1 MQKFAPAYD
10 KATAANTMALAY
22 VKEDQ
27 DIKQPTVPV
36 SLEEYYTNIIADID
50 AALSLNALPEMPLNR
65 MRFGLASAYAVKAIA
80 LMSMQEPG
88 RAAAEAQ
95 NALNVNSTVANYNNM
110 LVDTAD
116 PVGGSYK
123 SIFRKKMECPEDYFS
138 TDDINFFTSYPTW
151 DLMEN
156 GHAVRDHFNTMNK
169 AYAPMGMDPSL
180 MMLGVPGYTMTYDL
194 TSSWPTI
201 GLSTPQMYLI
211 LAENAID
218 NNRYDDA
225 MGYLDAIRAN
235 RINPAAYAPLQG
247 TVSDKATAITHLKTT
262 AHAEG
267 IFSVWN
273 FINRKRW
280 NRLDDYK
287 ETFTRTICGINMSLT
302 PDSKLWVF
310 PIPQNV
316 INNNPNFTPYL
327 N

>member
-1 MQKFAPAYD
+1 
-10 KATAANTMALAY
+10 MALAY

-156 GHAVRDHFNTMNK
+156 GHAVRE
-169 AYAPMGMDPSL
+169 
-180 MMLGVPGYTMTYDL
+180 
-194 TSSWPTI
+194 I
-201 GLSTPQMYLI
+201 G
-211 LAENAID
+211 
-218 NNRYDDA
+218 
-225 MGYLDAIRAN
+225 RASC
-235 RINPAAYAPLQG
+235 RER
-247 TVSDKATAITHLKTT
+247 V
-262 AHAEG
+262 
-267 IFSVWN
+267 
-273 FINRKRW
+273 
-280 NRLDDYK
+280 
-287 ETFTRTICGINMSLT
+287 
-302 PDSKLWVF
+302 
-310 PIPQNV
+310 
-316 INNNPNFTPYL
+316 
-327 N
+327 